1 MNKTERLIVMLLFG
15 ALAFWMVVWMPKMS
29 RDAKAST
36 LGTNTVGTTTAPSAF
51 DNTATT
57 PFTTTTPAN
66 TQPSPLDAATN
77 TAQTIT
83 VTEDLP
89 DETIV
94 TLAND
99 VVRLNISSHG
109 GSITE
114 VELFEYPA
122 TQEADSPP
130 VLLNFSDLNSL
141 SLSGYPGFEK
151 GTAFD
156 ISSSSS
162 SSAIITRTA
171 PDGLT
176 LTRTLTLGTGYS
188 IDVSDVFENH
198 TQNDITLPRTTISLG
213 QLPAVKSRSRAV
225 GMSTIGVDTMAA
237 AGGEDVEHWSKS
249 NRIAEFFQSP
259 ANRKKGGI
267 LSCLSFGSRSRPPQP
282 LPMTIRM
289 TDFHDSDTGWIV
301 AKNKFFA
308 QILVPENPATGFVID
323 AAREPSETELS
334 GSPGEWDSKAEL
346 ASVGGGLIMSDRIL
360 TPGAAVTHGFHYFV
374 GPKRYELMKPMG
386 SHMADI
392 MEWGWFS
399 GICKV
404 LLWGL
409 QTFHSWGLGY
419 GWAIVLLTVI
429 IRGVFMPITRI
440 GTENMKK
447 MQEIQPQMKEL
458 QAKHKD
464 DPMKFHKLQQAL
476 YKEHK
481 VNPMLGC
488 IPMLVQIPFFFAL
501 YRMLLSSVELRY
513 SEWLWISD
521 LSDIEGMLADVLPIP
536 LNIMPLL
543 MVITMIWQQKLTPQ
557 AGDPQMQKMMTFFLP
572 IFMLFVC
579 YNLPSG
585 LMIYW
590 TTSQLLMIATLSHK
604 RKKDGPTESKTPAKA

>member
-29 RDAKAST
+29 REAQSST
-36 LGTNTVGTTTAPSAF
+36 LDTNTVATTTTPYAV
-51 DNTATT
+51 DNTATA
-57 PFTTTTPAN
+57 PITTTTPAN
-66 TQPSPLDAATN
+66 THASPLEPATN
-77 TAQTIT
+77 TTQTAT

-94 TLAND
+94 TLANA
-99 VVRLNISSHG
+99 VIRLNISSHS

-114 VELFEYPA
+114 VELYEYPA
-122 TQEADSPP
+122 TQEDDSPP
-130 VLLNFSDLNSL
+130 VLLDFSDLNSL

-151 GTAFD
+151 GNAFD

-171 PDGLT
+171 SDGLT
-176 LTRTLTLGTGYS
+176 LTRTLTLGDGYS
-188 IDVSDVFENH
+188 VDVSDVLENH

-213 QLPAVKSRSRAV
+213 QLPTVKSRSRAV

-237 AGGEDVEHWSKS
+237 AGGEDIEHWGKS
-249 NRIAEFFQSP
+249 DRIAEFFQSP

-267 LSCLSFGSRSRPPQP
+267 LSCLSFGSRSRPSQP
-282 LPMTIRM
+282 LPMNIRM
-289 TDFHDSDTGWIV
+289 TDFHDSDTGWIA
-301 AKNKFFA
+301 AKNKFFT

-323 AAREPSETELS
+323 AARAPSETELS

-360 TPGAAVTHGFHYFV
+360 TPGGSVTHGFHYFV

-386 SHMADI
+386 RNMADI

-419 GWAIVLLTVI
+419 GWAILVLTVI

-464 DPMKFHKLQQAL
+464 DPMKFHKAQQAL

-604 RKKDGPTESKTPAKA
+604 RKKDGPAASKTPAKA